1 MSSEFPKDIFTSLP
15 ELLQLEGKVKGFS
28 FRAKRQK
35 VRSVLGGKH
44 ASKLRGRGMD
54 FEEVRQYAAGD
65 DIRNID
71 WKVTA
76 RTQRTHSK
84 VFSEEKEKPALIVVD
99 QSLSMFFGSQKRMK
113 SVVAAE
119 IAALV
124 AFKIQK
130 EGDRIGGLIFTDH
143 GIDAI
148 SPKRNKKN
156 TFKFLERIVHHNHE
170 LKNQKETGSRNIAL
184 TEAIA
189 KIKNV
194 VTHDFLVV
202 IISDFIHYSDQV
214 VQALSYV
221 AKHNDVVLVKVFDA
235 MERDVPN
242 EKIVVGDTHK
252 QIVVEGDSKVISSKF
267 TSGFDADF
275 AAFVAKMKK
284 HKIPVLKINTR
295 DAVEDQIKTAFN
307 PSET

>member
-1 MSSEFPKDIFTSLP
+1 MDVFPKDIFTSLP
-15 ELLQLEGKVKGFS
+15 ELLKLEGKIKGFS
-28 FRAKRQK
+28 FRPNRQK

-76 RTQRTHSK
+76 RTQKTHSK

-99 QSLSMFFGSQKRMK
+99 QSQSMFFGSQKRMK

-119 IAALV
+119 LAALV

-130 EGDRIGGLIFTDH
+130 EGDRVGGLIFTDN

-156 TFKFLERIVHHNHE
+156 TFKFLERIVHHNHQ
-170 LKNQKETGSRNIAL
+170 LKNLEKFGNRQDSLNN
-184 TEAIA
+184 AIS
-189 KIKNV
+189 KIKNL
-194 VTHDFLVV
+194 VTHDYLVV

-214 VQALSYV
+214 IQAVSYIS
-221 AKHNDVVLVKVFDA
+221 KHNDVVLVKVYDP
-235 MERDVPN
+235 MEREIPV
-242 EKIVVGDTHK
+242 EKITLGDQKK
-252 QIVVEGDSKVISSKF
+252 QIVADGKSTSISANF
-267 TSGFDADF
+267 TAGFDNDF
-275 AAFVAKMKK
+275 QEFESKMKK
-284 HKIPVLKINTR
+284 HKVPVLKMNTI
-295 DAVEDQIKTAFN
+295 DAIEDQLRTAFN
-307 PSET
+307 PA

>member
-1 MSSEFPKDIFTSLP
+1 MVV
-15 ELLQLEGKVKGFS
+15 EGFIAGLHKSPYHGFS
-28 FRAKRQK
+28 VEFAE
-35 VRSVLGGKH
+35 H
-44 ASKLRGRGMD
+44 
-54 FEEVRQYAAGD
+54 RQYMPGD

-119 IAALV
+119 LAALV

-130 EGDRIGGLIFTDH
+130 EGDRVGGLIFTDN

-156 TFKFLERIVHHNHE
+156 TFKFLERIVHHNQE
-170 LKNQKETGSRNIAL
+170 LKNQKGIGSRNAAL
-184 TEAIA
+184 TEGIA

-202 IISDFIHYSDQV
+202 VISDFIHYSDQV

-221 AKHNDVVLVKVFDA
+221 SKHNDVVLVKVFDP
-235 MERDVPN
+235 MERVVPV
-242 EKIVVGDTHK
+242 EKMVVGDSLS
-252 QIVVEGDSKVISSKF
+252 QIVVEGGSKEISSKF
-267 TSGFDADF
+267 SSGFDDDF
-275 AAFVAKMKK
+275 AAFEAKMKK
-284 HKIPVLKINTR
+284 HKIPVLKMNTI
-295 DAVEDQIKTAFN
+295 DSVEDQLRTVFN
-307 PSET
+307 PS